1 MLVVVIMNFI
11 DYIFWSEDTQRTS
24 HRCPKMLAPAS
35 QGFRLILSRQ
45 SRHSILESTSGKLL
59 ACTEGWPF
67 FHAPMLIIFI
77 WGTFLSA
84 FGLMLRDGGYKGG
97 NFKEIAHLNILNLN
111 ITASL
116 QLPHSCFAPPDL
128 LSQTG
133 PVSQSV

>member
-1 MLVVVIMNFI
+1 MNFI
-11 DYIFWSEDTQRTS
+11 DYIFRSEDTQRTS

-35 QGFRLILSRQ
+35 QGFRLILSRLPK
-45 SRHSILESTSGKLL
+45 HSILESTSGKLL

-67 FHAPMLIIFI
+67 FHAPMSIIFI
-77 WGTFLSA
+77 WGTILSA
-84 FGLMLRDGGYKGG
+84 FVILFRDGGYKGG

-116 QLPHSCFAPPDL
+116 QPPHSCFVPLDL

-133 PVSQSV
+133 PVSQSL